1 MEISP
6 TILQLLI
13 KLCNINKKLRWQIRC
28 TYVEAS
34 GEAILYI
41 IFYENVSSVQKGTIA
56 FNETSW
62 EVINFRYS
70 GYSLEYSAPHS
81 QQNPDNL
88 VDLLLDLIN
97 YEKSIV
103 NFKL

>member
-28 TYVEAS
+28 TYVDAS

-41 IFYENVSSVQKGTIA
+41 IFYETVSSFQKGTIA
-56 FNETSW
+56 FNESSW

-70 GYSLEYSAPHS
+70 GYSLEYSAQS
-81 QQNPDNL
+81 TAQKPDNL

-97 YEKSIV
+97 YEKSL
-103 NFKL
+103 NLL

>member
-56 FNETSW
+56 FNESSW
-62 EVINFRYS
+62 EIVNFRYS
-70 GYSLEYSAPHS
+70 GYSLEYSA
-81 QQNPDNL
+81 QNPDNL

-97 YEKSIV
+97 HEKS
-103 NFKL
+103 LCEL

>member
-41 IFYENVSSVQKGTIA
+41 IFYENVSSIQKGTIA
-56 FNETSW
+56 FNESSW
-62 EVINFRYS
+62 EIVNFRYS
-70 GYSLEYSAPHS
+70 GYSAEYSTQSPA
-81 QQNPDNL
+81 QNPDNL

-97 YEKSIV
+97 YEKSLV
-103 NFKL
+103 L